1 MSCRK
6 AQKLKIVVN
15 QKHHTQRC
23 VPHGVEQT
31 FMSAVMAIQGIGFRW
46 DETAGLSG
54 TSYDVVR
61 NALEVQRRPANEE
74 E

>member
-1 MSCRK
+1 V
-6 AQKLKIVVN
+6 LFFILFFELY
-15 QKHHTQRC
+15 C
-23 VPHGVEQT
+23 VPWRGWSRS
-31 FMSAVMAIQGIGFRW
+31 FRPAVRLIRPSGFRW

-54 TSYDVVR
+54 TSYDAVR

>member
-1 MSCRK
+1 MSRVGGAGIYACGI
-6 AQKLKIVVN
+6 AL
-15 QKHHTQRC
+15 
-23 VPHGVEQT
+23 EE
-31 FMSAVMAIQGIGFRW
+31 IGFRW

-54 TSYDVVR
+54 TSYDAVR

>member
-1 MSCRK
+1 LNFTVS
-6 AQKLKIVVN
+6 
-15 QKHHTQRC
+15 
-23 VPHGVEQT
+23 HGRVEQV
-31 FMSAVMAIQGIGFRW
+31 FRPAVKLIRPSGFRW

-54 TSYDVVR
+54 TSYDAVR

>member
-1 MSCRK
+1 
-6 AQKLKIVVN
+6 
-15 QKHHTQRC
+15 
-23 VPHGVEQT
+23 VEQV
-31 FMSAVMAIQGIGFRW
+31 FRPAVKLIRPSGFRW

-54 TSYDVVR
+54 TSYDAVR

>member
-1 MSCRK
+1 MIRITTVASGSS
-6 AQKLKIVVN
+6 LKTVL
-15 QKHHTQRC
+15 TTASPLR
-23 VPHGVEQT
+23 GG
-31 FMSAVMAIQGIGFRW
+31 AGIYACGRSHKISGFRW

-54 TSYDVVR
+54 TSYDAVR